1 MQNQKVI
8 ISKNNRLIVKRC
20 ILVIS
25 LLLIICGIVLFSNN
39 ISNNNHISKVDSE
52 SLKAFFSHNNIN
64 AEMKTTEDNSK
75 KEIINYMAVIEI
87 PSINLIHGI
96 PYPGKDNTVDRNIQI
111 INPISLP
118 DMVNGNFILASHSGS
133 SSISY
138 FKKLN
143 KIKENDKVYIY
154 YDNVKYIYKVNNQ
167 YLVDKGH
174 VSIRRDHSQ
183 STLTL
188 ITCDKKDDTKQLVV
202 IAYLQNTEKY

>member
-1 MQNQKVI
+1 MQKQRVI

-20 ILVIS
+20 MLVICF
-25 LLLIICGIVLFSNN
+25 LLIIFGIVLFSIN

-52 SLKAFFSHNNIN
+52 SLKKFFSHNNIN
-64 AEMKTTEDNSK
+64 IETKTNKDSSKED
-75 KEIINYMAVIEI
+75 IINYMAVIEI

-111 INPISLP
+111 IEPISLP

-138 FKKLN
+138 FKNLN
-143 KIKENDKVYIY
+143 KIEENDKVYIY
-154 YDNVKYIYKVNNQ
+154 YDNLKYIYKVNNQ

-174 VSIRRDHSQ
+174 VSIKRDHSQ
-183 STLTL
+183 TTLTL
-188 ITCDKKDDTKQLVV
+188 ITCDKTDDTKQLVV
-202 IAYLQNTEKY
+202 IAYLQGTEKY